1 MAKAKQT
8 NPADDKS
15 DIGIFI
21 KNIWFFLAFFFLML
35 LIASFGLIAEA

>member
-1 MAKAKQT
+1 MAKAKKA
-8 NPADDKS
+8 NPADDRQ

-21 KNIWFFLAFFFLML
+21 KNVWFFLAFFFMML